1 MTTPEQKI
9 ANEVKLLVLLER
21 HSTADWDDGGNLV
34 VTHEGMD
41 YMIEVKAF
49 ALGNVD

>member
-1 MTTPEQKI
+1 MTLEQKI
-9 ANEVKLLVLLER
+9 ATEVKMLVLLER
-21 HSTADWDDGGNLV
+21 HNTSDLDDAGNLV
-34 VTHEGMD
+34 VTHEGLD